1 MVIESEFR
9 PDNELHHAL
18 RAGCAQLCTNISI
31 FNSIYSYRIVF
42 FLDLRS
48 HTKKV
53 CLPQSGPR
61 TNLHKSKLFVR
72 IPIPMWKASKSLS
85 AVSGK
90 TCPTNNIKNI

>member
-1 MVIESEFR
+1 MTILSYLNAKTAYNMVIESEFR

-61 TNLHKSKLFVR
+61 TNLHKSM
-72 IPIPMWKASKSLS
+72 P
-85 AVSGK
+85 
-90 TCPTNNIKNI
+90 NQ